1 MRHFRPHRWV
11 KLPRLQQ
18 LLNVGAQLCKP
29 GVIILIAKHRQH
41 VVEHISNHLNL
52 HTRLQFVIFHSN
64 FRVNGLLLLKVGL
77 LLLNYLVQI
86 LNFIV
91 DIAVVGL
98 YVIKSLLHLF
108 VEFIQAGKD
117 CRVVRMWFVKLIGL
131 LLRIAR
137 VVWCWLVTKFDVVL
151 KHRSKL
157 VVVIASLG
165 T

>member
-1 MRHFRPHRWV
+1 MRHFGSHHGI
-11 KLPRLQQ
+11 KLPRLKH
-18 LLNVGAQLCKP
+18 LLNVCAKLCESR
-29 GVIILIAKHRQH
+29 VLILITNHRQH
-41 VVEHISNHLNL
+41 VVEHISNHLDL
-52 HTRLQFVIFHSN
+52 HTRLQFVVFHSN

-91 DIAVVGL
+91 DIAVVGF

-137 VVWCWLVTKFDVVL
+137 VV
-151 KHRSKL
+151 
-157 VVVIASLG
+157 
-165 T
+165 